1 MSYSNQRSAAHSV
14 EEGMMLWG
22 VVLFLMAVGCWFA
35 WYRFHGQIAGEVMAL
50 QHWQMQRIARFTDRY
65 VALDAQVAASD
76 PSLVRIDVLWRLLH
90 NVGAFFRIPAAAA
103 ITLLAV
109 TCLLRAAPSRFT
121 RNIDLP
127 RLMQIQSEVFPS
139 AAAFVGRSLKL
150 TPLQAGAPRPCD
162 PALHASEWVHRFAL
176 GPDGSF
182 DIEKAGHAL
191 SLQLGPVWE
200 GFANASPQVR
210 CLFAAFALQAARRR
224 QDAVQFL
231 GVLANALPNDP
242 GDGPSGPAAPLAFG
256 PAGVAEADRILSDA
270 ALAAPCQAIAS
281 RHAFTAP
288 ALMSLLTLARQEAG
302 VLAPA
307 QFAFLKMVDRPLWY
321 ALHSL
326 GFPGGQ
332 NRAEQPNPRLE
343 AVGARDHWAAERD
356 VGHPLPVPSL
366 DRSLAVVCKKAREDG
381 LATTSN
387 PENLA

>member
-35 WYRFHGQIAGEVMAL
+35 WYRFHGQIASEVMTF
-50 QHWQMQRIARFTDRY
+50 QHWQMQLIARFTDRY

-76 PSLVRIDVLWRLLH
+76 PSSVRINTLWRLLH
-90 NVGAFFRIPAAAA
+90 NVGAFFRIPATAA
-103 ITLLAV
+103 IALLAV

-127 RLMQIQSEVFPS
+127 RLMQIQSEAFPS
-139 AAAFVGRSLKL
+139 AAAFVGRGLKL

-162 PALHASEWVHRFAL
+162 PALHSSEWVRRFAL

-182 DIEKAGHAL
+182 DTEKAGHAL

-210 CLFAAFALQAARRR
+210 CLFAAFALHAARRR

-242 GDGPSGPAAPLAFG
+242 SDGPSGPAAPLAFG
-256 PAGVAEADRILSDA
+256 PAGVAEADRILADA
-270 ALAAPCQAIAS
+270 ALVAPCQAVAS

-288 ALMSLLTLARQEAG
+288 ALMSVLTLARQEAG

-332 NRAEQPNPRLE
+332 NRAEQPNPRIE

-366 DRSLAVVCKKAREDG
+366 DRSLVVVRKKAREDG
-381 LATTSN
+381 LVTTQT